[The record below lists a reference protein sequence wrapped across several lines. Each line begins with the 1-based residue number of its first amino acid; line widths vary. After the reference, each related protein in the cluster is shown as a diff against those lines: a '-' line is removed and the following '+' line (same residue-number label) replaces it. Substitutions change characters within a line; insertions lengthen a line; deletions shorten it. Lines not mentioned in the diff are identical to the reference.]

1 MKTLAALAVGI
12 FVALWMLAPSPARAQ
27 ETLLIGQV
35 LPLSGPS
42 ASWGVGQM
50 HFLEMLEEEIN
61 AKGGLNI
68 GGKRYLVKHISY
80 DHKVDMDTTIK
91 VTNKLVFEN
100 KVKFMFG
107 CAVGATCRAAQ
118 TVTAPNNVLFSF
130 ACWGKELLTKDVP
143 LNFRGEHSPWEVC
156 EIYYRAMKKKFPNLK
171 NLATIS
177 PNDTSGWDGAKG
189 AIAAA
194 KMVGINCVA
203 EEYYERAQEDFH
215 GVLGRILAKKPDIID
230 LATSPMGTGGLILK
244 QAHELGYRGLKAWVS
259 GTLPPAAIKVCGP
272 EAAEDLYNA
281 LYWDFSGKF
290 TTPELRALVKVYEKR
305 FNESIDYV
313 TLGQY
318 CFMKAAFSAMERAGT
333 IDSVK
338 VADAIVAGAPY
349 NSVLG
354 PYMFGMDKF
363 YGGKPRQALH
373 PMVLS
378 VIKGG
383 KTVNLGYEL
392 HEELRAKVGDWKFPE

>member
-12 FVALWMLAPSPARAQ
+12 FVALGMLAPSPAMAQ

-35 LPLSGPS
+35 IPLSGPA

-50 HFLEMLEEEIN
+50 RFLEMLEEEIN
-61 AKGGLNI
+61 AKGGLKV
-68 GGKRYLVKHISY
+68 GGKRYLVKRISY
-80 DHKVDMDTTIK
+80 DHKVDMDAAIK
-91 VTNKLVFEN
+91 ITNKLVFEH
-100 KVKFMFG
+100 KVKFIFG
-107 CAVGATCRAAQ
+107 GAVGATCRAAQ
-118 TVTAPNNVLFSF
+118 TVTGPNGVMFSF
-130 ACWGKELLTKDVP
+130 VCWGKELLSKDVP
-143 LNFRGEHSPWEVC
+143 LNFRAEHSPWEVSDPYFRAVKK
-156 EIYYRAMKKKFPNLK
+156 IYPNAK
-171 NLATIS
+171 TFATIS

-189 AIAAA
+189 DIAAA
-194 KMVGINCVA
+194 KKVGITCVA

-244 QAHELGYRGLKAWVS
+244 QAYELGYRGPKVWIA

-281 LYWDFSGKF
+281 LYWDYYGKY
-290 TTPELRALVKVYEKR
+290 TTPELRALVKKYEERYK
-305 FNESIDYV
+305 EPVDYV
-313 TLGQY
+313 SLGQY
-318 CFMKAAFSAMERAGT
+318 SFMRAAFSAMERAGT
-333 IDSVK
+333 LDPVK
-338 VADAIVAGAPY
+338 VADAIVAGQPY
-349 NSVLG
+349 NSPLG
-354 PYMFGMDKF
+354 PYMFGMAKF
-363 YGGKPRQALH
+363 YGGQPRQALH

-383 KTVNLGYEL
+383 KTINLGYDL